1 MLKIKRNTM
10 IVYLCLSLLISLLPV
25 YISLIQKNII
35 DSLIAYLS
43 GEEIYQYKFK
53 ENCISM
59 GIMLMALTLC
69 ELWIQYINNVNS
81 LKYKRASMLENVD
94 KMASL
99 KMEQLENSKIH
110 FLFDLSC
117 EEPNVNPFSIV
128 NPTMKIVT
136 TMITTISYYVI
147 LMQLNIFIAILPI
160 LIAIPLVKI
169 GNKKELYEFQSKY
182 DSEIMDLNR
191 RISYFSSIV
200 KEPLYAK
207 ENTIYNIGS
216 YFLMKR
222 KSYKRKMIDKKI
234 NLIRKSIGITVFI
247 SFITLLTQYG
257 IYFTLG
263 LNVLHK
269 NISLGSL
276 NLYFNAF
283 TAIIMSL
290 NQIIDS
296 LSYIDAQIELESVR
310 DEFMDLPT
318 INMNQA
324 DSPLS
329 KRHKHKICFENVSFA
344 YPGTDRN
351 IIENLSF
358 SIDENDV
365 VALIGKNGSGKS
377 TLIKLLVGQYEPQN
391 GKILID
397 GVDITNYSQKELAT
411 IFGTMFQ
418 NVERVAITIR
428 EFVTLSHNTVDDER
442 FYDAVNKAGCDD
454 IVKNAVANSET
465 IMGLSLD
472 NNNAKEFS
480 GGEWQRLAIAR
491 LFYANPDIFVM
502 DEPTAALDAEAEY
515 HFFENIKNVG
525 KQHQIIMVSHRLS
538 IARLSTKVIY
548 FDDDG
553 IVVDTHE
560 NLIRKIP
567 SYKELYDL
575 QKRMYFNE

>member
-1 MLKIKRNTM
+1 
-10 IVYLCLSLLISLLPV
+10 
-25 YISLIQKNII
+25 
-35 DSLIAYLS
+35 
-43 GEEIYQYKFK
+43 
-53 ENCISM
+53 
-59 GIMLMALTLC
+59 
-69 ELWIQYINNVNS
+69 
-81 LKYKRASMLENVD
+81 
-94 KMASL
+94 
-99 KMEQLENSKIH
+99 
-110 FLFDLSC
+110 
-117 EEPNVNPFSIV
+117 
-128 NPTMKIVT
+128 
-136 TMITTISYYVI
+136 
-147 LMQLNIFIAILPI
+147 
-160 LIAIPLVKI
+160 
-169 GNKKELYEFQSKY
+169 
-182 DSEIMDLNR
+182 
-191 RISYFSSIV
+191 
-200 KEPLYAK
+200 
-207 ENTIYNIGS
+207 
-216 YFLMKR
+216 
-222 KSYKRKMIDKKI
+222 
-234 NLIRKSIGITVFI
+234 
-247 SFITLLTQYG
+247 
-257 IYFTLG
+257 
-263 LNVLHK
+263 
-269 NISLGSL
+269 L